1 MLIQG
6 QTIDLEALRV
16 ELQQKF
22 YPAFG
27 IGLDIAEMIQPLESP
42 QDGDLRLVAPPPELQ
57 DIYNPKLMDYQWRR
71 LVNVVRNPVQEL
83 ITSNG
88 FRALQVLSQTV
99 LLFLPNGLLHAW
111 VWDQDQQL
119 GMQLK
124 RASHDA
130 VALMG
135 RHFEHDWFTRLAE
148 FATHEI
154 RTHVCFD
161 EHRAYGYAQWTF
173 DVFGKVLAQHADL
186 PWMRSR
192 IGHLLALDPK
202 ITEIANQTISSFE
215 LPGSLAVSQYN
226 AARRRLAVLNDI
238 RRDSPQLIGLYA
250 LMCTHPH
257 FAQTGEP
264 VQRLKHFLKSK
275 GLTQSGW
282 TMVLKLSS
290 SDFDVVREFYAGS
303 MQLAILDYLLILDG
317 LGLHEQQPRGLIE
330 SVFRAGGVIPN
341 ELGSLC
347 ALFESQGYLKLAAH
361 VVRLYCCGQ
370 IQGGDGLK
378 DDINVVLEWLN
389 TVRKPLTRAQKQGGW
404 SWLLSRAK
412 EWQIDEYLSEL
423 AQSNRWSVPFT
434 TMKVGPYVLRA
445 LVSSHDLWIEGNA
458 MRHCVGSYVSH
469 CASGESL
476 LVSVSTTAK
485 AVATAEYR
493 RGGDTWCL
501 HTALGPRNT
510 PLQPK
515 IESALRAAAEKFGP
529 VRSNPLVSVQSG
541 EKNESNNNKVG

>member
-16 ELQQKF
+16 ELQTKF
-22 YPAFG
+22 YPEFG
-27 IGLDIAEMIQPLESP
+27 IGLDIAAMIHPLESP
-42 QDGDLRLVAPPPELQ
+42 QDGDPRLVAPPPELQ
-57 DIYNPKLMDYQWRR
+57 DIYHPKLMDYQWRR
-71 LVNVVRNPVQEL
+71 LVNVVRNPVQVL
-83 ITSNG
+83 TTSDG

-111 VWDQDQQL
+111 VWDQDPQR

-135 RHFEHDWFTRLAE
+135 RYFEDDWFIRLTE
-148 FATHEI
+148 LATHEI
-154 RTHVCFD
+154 RTHVSFD
-161 EHRAYGYAQWTF
+161 AHRAYAYAQWTF

-192 IGHLLALDPK
+192 IKHLMALDPK

-226 AARRRLAVLNDI
+226 AALRRFAVLNDVG
-238 RRDSPQLIGLYA
+238 RDSAQLVGLYA

-257 FAQTGEP
+257 FAVNGEP

-282 TMVLKLSS
+282 TMVLKLSC
-290 SDFDVVREFYAGS
+290 SDFDVVRDFYTGS
-303 MQLAILDYLLILDG
+303 LQHAVVDYLLILDG

-330 SVFRAGGVIPN
+330 SVFRAHGAISS
-341 ELGSLC
+341 EQESLNT
-347 ALFESQGYLKLAAH
+347 LFASQGYLKLAAH
-361 VVRLYCCGQ
+361 VARLHTCGQ
-370 IQGGDGLK
+370 IQRGDGQI
-378 DDINVVLEWLN
+378 DDIKVVLDWLN
-389 TVRKPLTRAQKQGGW
+389 TVQKPLTRAQKQGGW

-423 AQSNRWSVPFT
+423 AHSNRWSVPFT
-434 TMKVGPYVLRA
+434 TLKVGPYVLRA
-445 LVSSHDLWIEGNA
+445 LASSHDLLVEGRT
-458 MRHCVGSYVSH
+458 MRHCVGSYSSL
-469 CASGESL
+469 CASGNSL
-476 LVSVSTTAK
+476 IVSVSTTAK
-485 AVATAEYR
+485 AVATAQYR
-493 RGGDTWCL
+493 KSGDRWCL
-501 HTALGPRNT
+501 HSALGPRNT

-515 IESALRAAAEKFGP
+515 IEYALRAAAQKFGP
-529 VRSNPLVSVQSG
+529 VSFNPIKSVQPG
-541 EKNESNNNKVG
+541 EINESNHN